1 MRDARRIWPGSGP
14 RRIEDLTRRL
24 RHSLLLPSWLLFRLR
39 NRNHRVSGRYAGP
52 ADGTTEKDIQRYLG
66 VHERSLRE
74 LLTAR
79 PGLRFLEIG
88 IGPTPN
94 IDRLRLL
101 LAHGVNYT
109 GVDFAS
115 VCESHAL
122 EIRRAGLSFDA
133 VEFVQN
139 ATGTYAWTLFDM
151 LGKGR
156 RFDVVYLDG
165 HHTFYVDI
173 PAVFLG
179 DRLLEPGGLFLMDDI
194 RWSLDFLQVSL
205 TRYFSVWR
213 FYHAMYDFSAYTR
226 EQRSLPHIGLMGQRI
241 LVEELGYGVDRTH
254 STPYWWTLRKPP
266 HDLPPGVPVEWAVS
280 Q

>member
-1 MRDARRIWPGSGP
+1 MRLTRRIGQRSTARRF
-14 RRIEDLTRRL
+14 EVLTRRL
-24 RHSLLLPSWLLFRLR
+24 RHSLLLPSWLLFRFR
-39 NRNHRVSGRYAGP
+39 HRDHRFAGRYASV
-52 ADGTTEKDIQRYLG
+52 ADDLTEKEVQRYLG
-66 VHERSLRE
+66 VQERNLRE

-79 PGLRFLEIG
+79 PRLRFLEIG

-101 LAHGVNYT
+101 LAHGVKYT

-122 EIRRAGLSFDA
+122 AIRRAGLSSDA
-133 VEFVQN
+133 VEFAQN
-139 ATGTYAWTLFDM
+139 TTGTYAWTLFDM

-179 DRLLEPGGLFLMDDI
+179 DRLLEPGGLFLVDDI
-194 RWSLDFLQVSL
+194 RWSLDFLQVNL
-205 TRYFSVWR
+205 RRYFSAWR
-213 FYHAMYDFSAYTR
+213 FYHSMYDFSAYTR

-241 LVEELGYGVDRTH
+241 LVEELGYGVDRAH

-266 HDLPPGVPVEWAVS
+266 HDLPPGVPEEWAVS